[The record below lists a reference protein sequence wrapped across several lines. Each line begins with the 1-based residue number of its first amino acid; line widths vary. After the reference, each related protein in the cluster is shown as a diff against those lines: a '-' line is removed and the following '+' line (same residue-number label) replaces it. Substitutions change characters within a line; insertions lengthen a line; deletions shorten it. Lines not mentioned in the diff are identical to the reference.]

1 MTHTDPR
8 AAVDALAA
16 AREPYLIGVRHHSP
30 ALAAVV
36 PALLDASGADVV
48 CVELPTDF
56 QPWLEHLADPE
67 TVAPVALAGT
77 GQGGRLAF
85 YPFADFSP
93 ELAAIRWAAA
103 HGATVL
109 CCDLPLSDRGWTDEA
124 PAPAATV
131 HPGTAAE
138 APGTRTSSDA
148 AAHPAH
154 APAAAGAPGTPGTAG
169 TRTSSDATTH
179 PDAVPGKTGV
189 PVPGTAPVTR
199 TEAGAAPRRDKAQV
213 SGGTGTP
220 GVGADPSAGAGTSR
234 NAAAHP
240 VTESDTAGVPGTDP
254 VPVPGART
262 VSGAVSH
269 PDSATAPGA
278 IGVPGTEPARGT
290 RTAAGAAS
298 EPGEAGAGSTGSGPA
313 PESASGSGPSSG
325 SEPEVRRGSFADAL
339 TAAGTGRDGDDLWD
353 RAVEVLAPGCSP
365 DAVRRAALGVGWA
378 LRADTTAVPA
388 TDLAREAHMRSVIEG
403 AVAAGHRV
411 AAVIGAFH
419 APALPG
425 TAPGSNP
432 ADPEPACG
440 AVTALAANPGSG
452 PGADAGV
459 GAASGTHPDH
469 PLGHRT
475 VPGPRHDR
483 ASASGEHSQAEAA
496 RTADPGSGDPL
507 AEDAARTAG
516 EPSHAGAAR
525 TADPGS
531 GEPPAAGAART
542 ADEPSHAGAARGGAD
557 VSAGQ
562 AVTSF
567 VPYSF
572 DLLDSRSG
580 YPAGIRDPLWQQ
592 AVLEAGG
599 DPARV
604 REAASV
610 ALVRLCRELRRAG
623 HTAGTGEAAETL
635 RLACDLAVLRGLP
648 APGRGELLE
657 AVTTVLGQGEP
668 LGRGRALARALE
680 AVFVGTARGRITPHA
695 PRSGLGPS
703 VEAELTDLR
712 LPGPDEPAARE
723 IRLDPLR
730 SALDGRREVL
740 LQRLLVCGASYGEPL
755 TVAATGDGT
764 ALGTKWRLSWTPS
777 VPARLDLAGVR
788 GVTAA
793 QAAAGT
799 LNDTARR
806 AAADGGPTPA
816 QILAG
821 LAAAARCDLPALV
834 DVRLHEAAT
843 VLPQTATL
851 PELLDAVDLLEALH
865 RGHLPGT
872 SDASRA
878 ASAALTGDLLEAA
891 VRSLPGL
898 AGSDDPAD
906 AAALVAL
913 ADRAAAH
920 HLGLRTDDA
929 LASLAAS
936 ASPLMQGAALA
947 VRVLLDLDAA
957 AGLGGRAAGWI
968 DGAGTADSRRA
979 LTRRLA
985 GLLTAAGPLLQS
997 SPAALTPLLDRVEHL
1012 ADQDFLDRL
1021 PALRGGFDALSPAAR
1036 DRLLDTVTERLG
1048 DRLDLTL
1055 DASPALLALWAA
1067 ADAAGLA
1074 ALKALP
1080 LPETAPPGAPA
1091 PSGARGAPATRAAQA
1106 SETPDALRPDTSEP
1120 DGRRLV
1126 PADRW
1131 RLLLGRERDRLPAGA
1146 RRYAHALDELYGAG
1160 RGEGA
1165 GDLGGGQ
1172 GPGQGGG
1179 QDASFPTA
1187 REWSQELE
1195 ALFGADVR
1203 EEVLAGA
1210 AEAGRTDV
1218 LAQLDPAAVRPSVEL
1233 LSSVLSLAGGLP
1245 EARLAAL
1252 RPLVRRLVDELA
1264 KELATRLRP
1273 ALSGLATP
1281 RPTRRPGGRL
1291 DLDRTLRANLAHTRR
1306 RADGTVVVVPE
1317 RPVFSTRASRE
1328 ADWRLILVVD
1338 VSGSMEASVIWS
1350 ALTAAVLG
1358 GVPTLST
1365 HFLAFSTQVVDLTD
1379 RVDDP
1384 LSLLL
1389 EVRVGGGTHIAAG
1402 LAHARSL
1409 ITVPSRTLVV
1419 VVSDFEEGA
1428 PIGGLLGEVRALAA
1442 SGAHLLG
1449 CAALDDAGTPR
1460 YSVPVAR
1467 QLVAAGMPVAALSP
1481 LALAR
1486 WVGDRLRGE
1495 SR

>member
-48 CVELPTDF
+48 CVELPAEF
-56 QPWLEHLADPE
+56 QSWLEHLADPE

-77 GQGGRLAF
+77 GEDGRLAF

-93 ELAAIRWAAA
+93 ELAAIRWARAA
-103 HGATVL
+103 GAAVI
-109 CCDLPLSDRGWTDEA
+109 CCDLPLSDRGWTAPAEVPGQGPG
-124 PAPAATV
+124 PAPA
-131 HPGTAAE
+131 
-138 APGTRTSSDA
+138 
-148 AAHPAH
+148 
-154 APAAAGAPGTPGTAG
+154 
-169 TRTSSDATTH
+169 
-179 PDAVPGKTGV
+179 
-189 PVPGTAPVTR
+189 
-199 TEAGAAPRRDKAQV
+199 
-213 SGGTGTP
+213 GGT
-220 GVGADPSAGAGTSR
+220 
-234 NAAAHP
+234 
-240 VTESDTAGVPGTDP
+240 
-254 VPVPGART
+254 
-262 VSGAVSH
+262 
-269 PDSATAPGA
+269 
-278 IGVPGTEPARGT
+278 
-290 RTAAGAAS
+290 
-298 EPGEAGAGSTGSGPA
+298 
-313 PESASGSGPSSG
+313 
-325 SEPEVRRGSFADAL
+325 FADAL
-339 TAAGTGRDGDDLWD
+339 TAAGTGREGDDLWD

-365 DAVRRAALGVGWA
+365 EAVRRAALGVGWA
-378 LRADTTAVPA
+378 LRSDTNAVPA
-388 TDLAREAHMRSVIEG
+388 TDLAREARMRSVIAG
-403 AVAAGHRV
+403 AVGAGHRV

-419 APALPG
+419 APALPDTSADASPASGHDAVPGNGRLSGSG
-425 TAPGSNP
+425 TTSGVGTGSGTGPAPGAGTNSNSGSGQGP
-432 ADPEPACG
+432 AVGVGTGSASGTGSPSGTGTGVGSGHGSASGTGAGHGPASGSGSDANSGSGQGPASGVGHG
-440 AVTALAANPGSG
+440 ARSGTDTGSGHGPGSG
-452 PGADAGV
+452 SGGEGGGA
-459 GAASGTHPDH
+459 GAAPGPKAV
-469 PLGHRT
+469 
-475 VPGPRHDR
+475 VPGPRDR
-483 ASASGEHSQAEAA
+483 RAA
-496 RTADPGSGDPL
+496 A
-507 AEDAARTAG
+507 DAA
-516 EPSHAGAAR
+516 P
-525 TADPGS
+525 
-531 GEPPAAGAART
+531 
-542 ADEPSHAGAARGGAD
+542 
-557 VSAGQ
+557 

-580 YPAGIRDPLWQQ
+580 YPAGIRDPRWQQ

-599 DPARV
+599 DPDRV

-610 ALVRLCRELRRAG
+610 AVTGLCRELRRAG

-635 RLACDLAVLRGLP
+635 RLACDLATLRALP

-680 AVFVGTARGRITPHA
+680 AVLVGTSRGRITPHA

-703 VEAELTDLR
+703 VEAELAALR
-712 LPGPDEPAARE
+712 LPSPEDPAPRE

-799 LNDTARR
+799 LRDTARR

-821 LAAAARCDLPALV
+821 LAAAARCDLPELV

-843 VLPQTATL
+843 ALPQTATL
-851 PELLDAVDLLEALH
+851 PELLDALDLLEALH

-878 ASAALTGDLLEAA
+878 AAAALAGDLLEAA
-891 VRSLPGL
+891 VRCLPGL
-898 AGSDDPAD
+898 AGSEDPAD
-906 AAALVAL
+906 AVALVAL

-929 LASLAAS
+929 LAALAAD
-936 ASPLMQGAALA
+936 AAPMMQGAALA
-947 VRVLLDLDAA
+947 VRVLLDLDPAEA
-957 AGLGGRAAGWI
+957 LGDRAAGWI

-979 LTRRLA
+979 LTRRLG

-1048 DRLDLTL
+1048 DRIDLAL

-1080 LPETAPPGAPA
+1080 LPGTETQASTPAPA
-1091 PSGARGAPATRAAQA
+1091 LTPMPVPVPAEAAGAAAAPR
-1106 SETPDALRPDTSEP
+1106 TPAPRT
-1120 DGRRLV
+1120 DGPRLA

-1165 GDLGGGQ
+1165 SDLDLGQGRGQSGGQ
-1172 GPGQGGG
+1172 E
-1179 QDASFPTA
+1179 ASFPTA
-1187 REWSQELE
+1187 REWSEELE

-1218 LAQLDPAAVRPSVEL
+1218 LTQLDPAAVRPSVEL

-1245 EARLAAL
+1245 EAQLVRL

-1281 RPTRRPGGRL
+1281 RPTRRPGGKL
-1291 DLDRTLRANLAHTRR
+1291 DLARTLRANLAHTRR
-1306 RADGTVVVVPE
+1306 RDDGSVVVVPE

-1365 HFLAFSTQVVDLTD
+1365 HFLAFSTHVVDLTD
-1379 RVDDP
+1379 RVEDP

-1402 LAHARSL
+1402 LAHARTL

-1449 CAALDDAGTPR
+1449 CAALDDEGTPR

>member
-1 MTHTDPR
+1 TGD
-8 AAVDALAA
+8 
-16 AREPYLIGVRHHSP
+16 E
-30 ALAAVV
+30 
-36 PALLDASGADVV
+36 
-48 CVELPTDF
+48 
-56 QPWLEHLADPE
+56 
-67 TVAPVALAGT
+67 AGT
-77 GQGGRLAF
+77 GLGPKSVVPGPRVGG
-85 YPFADFSP
+85 
-93 ELAAIRWAAA
+93 
-103 HGATVL
+103 G
-109 CCDLPLSDRGWTDEA
+109 
-124 PAPAATV
+124 
-131 HPGTAAE
+131 
-138 APGTRTSSDA
+138 
-148 AAHPAH
+148 
-154 APAAAGAPGTPGTAG
+154 AAAGA
-169 TRTSSDATTH
+169 S
-179 PDAVPGKTGV
+179 
-189 PVPGTAPVTR
+189 
-199 TEAGAAPRRDKAQV
+199 AAD
-213 SGGTGTP
+213 
-220 GVGADPSAGAGTSR
+220 
-234 NAAAHP
+234 
-240 VTESDTAGVPGTDP
+240 
-254 VPVPGART
+254 T
-262 VSGAVSH
+262 VS
-269 PDSATAPGA
+269 
-278 IGVPGTEPARGT
+278 
-290 RTAAGAAS
+290 
-298 EPGEAGAGSTGSGPA
+298 
-313 PESASGSGPSSG
+313 
-325 SEPEVRRGSFADAL
+325 
-339 TAAGTGRDGDDLWD
+339 
-353 RAVEVLAPGCSP
+353 
-365 DAVRRAALGVGWA
+365 
-378 LRADTTAVPA
+378 
-388 TDLAREAHMRSVIEG
+388 
-403 AVAAGHRV
+403 
-411 AAVIGAFH
+411 
-419 APALPG
+419 
-425 TAPGSNP
+425 
-432 ADPEPACG
+432 
-440 AVTALAANPGSG
+440 
-452 PGADAGV
+452 
-459 GAASGTHPDH
+459 
-469 PLGHRT
+469 
-475 VPGPRHDR
+475 
-483 ASASGEHSQAEAA
+483 
-496 RTADPGSGDPL
+496 
-507 AEDAARTAG
+507 
-516 EPSHAGAAR
+516 
-525 TADPGS
+525 
-531 GEPPAAGAART
+531 
-542 ADEPSHAGAARGGAD
+542 
-557 VSAGQ
+557 

-580 YPAGIRDPLWQQ
+580 YPAGIRDPRWQQ

-599 DPARV
+599 DPDRV

-610 ALVRLCRELRRAG
+610 AVTGLCRELRRAG

-635 RLACDLAVLRGLP
+635 RLACDLAALRALP

-680 AVFVGTARGRITPHA
+680 AVLVGTARGRITPHA

-703 VEAELTDLR
+703 VEAELAELR
-712 LPGPDEPAARE
+712 LPSPEDPAPRE

-788 GVTAA
+788 GVTVA

-799 LNDTARR
+799 LRDTARR
-806 AAADGGPTPA
+806 AAAEGGPTPA

-821 LAAAARCDLPALV
+821 LSAAARCDLPDLV

-843 VLPQTATL
+843 ALPQTATL
-851 PELLDAVDLLEALH
+851 PELLDALDLLEALH

-878 ASAALTGDLLEAA
+878 AAADLAGDLLEAA
-891 VRSLPGL
+891 VRALPGL
-898 AGSDDPAD
+898 AGSEDPAD

-929 LASLAAS
+929 LADLAAT

-947 VRVLLDLDAA
+947 VRVLLDLDPAA
-957 AGLGGRAAGWI
+957 ELGGRAAGWI
-968 DGAGTADSRRA
+968 DSAGTADSRRA
-979 LTRRLA
+979 LTRRLG

-1012 ADQDFLDRL
+1012 LDQDFLDRL

-1036 DRLLDTVTERLG
+1036 DRLLHTVTERLG
-1048 DRLDLTL
+1048 DRIDLAL

-1080 LPETAPPGAPA
+1080 LHGTQTQTRESTPVPDPTAASAPDASEAPPEGAP
-1091 PSGARGAPATRAAQA
+1091 GASRADSPRIA
-1106 SETPDALRPDTSEP
+1106 
-1120 DGRRLV
+1120 

-1131 RLLLGRERDRLPAGA
+1131 RLLLGRERHRLPAGA

-1165 GDLGGGQ
+1165 SDLDL
-1172 GPGQGGG
+1172 GQGGG
-1179 QDASFPTA
+1179 QGGGQEASFPTA

-1218 LAQLDPAAVRPSVEL
+1218 LTQLDPASVRPSVEL

-1245 EARLAAL
+1245 EAQLARL

-1281 RPTRRPGGRL
+1281 RPTRRPGGKL
-1291 DLDRTLRANLAHTRR
+1291 DLARTLRANLAHTRR

-1379 RVDDP
+1379 RVEDP

-1449 CAALDDAGTPR
+1449 CAALDDEGTPR

>member
-48 CVELPTDF
+48 CVELPADF

-77 GQGGRLAF
+77 GEDGRLAF

-93 ELAAIRWAAA
+93 ELAAVRWARRS
-103 HGATVL
+103 GATVL
-109 CCDLPLSDRGWTDEA
+109 CCDLPLSDPGWTPGPAVPHPSPPTDRPADLPGA
-124 PAPAATV
+124 PPRAADTTPDSATGTAAAPAAGTD
-131 HPGTAAE
+131 TAAE
-138 APGTRTSSDA
+138 AG
-148 AAHPAH
+148 
-154 APAAAGAPGTPGTAG
+154 G
-169 TRTSSDATTH
+169 
-179 PDAVPGKTGV
+179 
-189 PVPGTAPVTR
+189 
-199 TEAGAAPRRDKAQV
+199 APRRA
-213 SGGTGTP
+213 
-220 GVGADPSAGAGTSR
+220 
-234 NAAAHP
+234 
-240 VTESDTAGVPGTDP
+240 
-254 VPVPGART
+254 
-262 VSGAVSH
+262 
-269 PDSATAPGA
+269 
-278 IGVPGTEPARGT
+278 
-290 RTAAGAAS
+290 
-298 EPGEAGAGSTGSGPA
+298 
-313 PESASGSGPSSG
+313 
-325 SEPEVRRGSFADAL
+325 GSFADGL

-365 DAVRRAALGVGWA
+365 EAVRRAALGVGWA
-378 LRADTTAVPA
+378 LREDGPVPGR
-388 TDLAREAHMRSVIEG
+388 DLAREAHMRAVI
-403 AVAAGHRV
+403 ADAAAGGRRV
-411 AAVIGAFH
+411 AAVIGSFH
-419 APALPG
+419 APALLTPSG
-425 TAPGSNP
+425 TAKG
-432 ADPEPACG
+432 G
-440 AVTALAANPGSG
+440 AAAGSG
-452 PGADAGV
+452 PAVAVD
-459 GAASGTHPDH
+459 S
-469 PLGHRT
+469 
-475 VPGPRHDR
+475 
-483 ASASGEHSQAEAA
+483 
-496 RTADPGSGDPL
+496 
-507 AEDAARTAG
+507 
-516 EPSHAGAAR
+516 
-525 TADPGS
+525 
-531 GEPPAAGAART
+531 
-542 ADEPSHAGAARGGAD
+542 
-557 VSAGQ
+557 

-599 DPARV
+599 DPARL

-610 ALVRLCRELRRAG
+610 ALTGLCRELRRKG

-680 AVFVGTARGRITPHA
+680 VVLVGTSRGRITPHA

-703 VEAELTDLR
+703 VEAELAELR
-712 LPGPDEPAARE
+712 LPCPEDPAPRE
-723 IRLDPLR
+723 VRLDPLR

-740 LQRLLVCGASYGEPL
+740 LQRLLVCGISYGEPL

-764 ALGTKWRLSWTPS
+764 ALGTKWRLSWTPA
-777 VPARLDLAGVR
+777 VPARLDLTGVR
-788 GVTAA
+788 GVNAA

-799 LNDTARR
+799 LAETARR

-816 QILAG
+816 RILAG
-821 LAAAARCDLPALV
+821 LAAAARCDLPELV

-843 VLPQTATL
+843 DLPRTATL
-851 PELLDAVDLLEALH
+851 PELLDALDLLEALH

-872 SDASRA
+872 TAASRA
-878 ASAALTGDLLEAA
+878 ACAALTGDLLEAA

-898 AGSDDPAD
+898 AGSEEPAD

-929 LASLAAS
+929 LAALAAS
-936 ASPLMQGAALA
+936 ASPMMQGAALA
-947 VRVLLDLDAA
+947 VRVLLDLDPAEA
-957 AGLGGRAAGWI
+957 LGDRAAGWI
-968 DGAGTADSRRA
+968 DSAGTPDSRRT
-979 LTRRLA
+979 LSRRLA

-997 SPAALTPLLDRVEHL
+997 SPAALTPLLDRVDHL

-1021 PALRGGFDALSPAAR
+1021 PALRGGFDALAPAAR

-1048 DRLDLTL
+1048 DRVDLAL
-1055 DASPALLALWAA
+1055 DAPPALLALWAA

-1080 LPETAPPGAPA
+1080 LPQREPAADAAPDAHDAPDAPPTQAPE
-1091 PSGARGAPATRAAQA
+1091 RE
-1106 SETPDALRPDTSEP
+1106 SEA
-1120 DGRRLV
+1120 RRLA

-1146 RRYAHALDELYGAG
+1146 RRYAHALDELYGSG
-1160 RGEGA
+1160 HGEGA
-1165 GDLGGGQ
+1165 GDLGTGQ
-1172 GPGQGGG
+1172 GPGRAGG
-1179 QDASFPTA
+1179 QEASFPTA

-1245 EARLAAL
+1245 EAQLARL
-1252 RPLVRRLVDELA
+1252 RPLVKRLVDELS

-1273 ALSGLATP
+1273 SLSGLSTP
-1281 RPTRRPGGRL
+1281 RPTRRPGGAL
-1291 DLDRTLRANLAHTRR
+1291 DLARTLRANLAHTRR

-1328 ADWRLILVVD
+1328 ADWRLVLVVD

-1419 VVSDFEEGA
+1419 VVSDFEEGG

-1442 SGAHLLG
+1442 SGAHLMG
-1449 CAALDDAGTPR
+1449 CAALDDTGNPR

>member
-48 CVELPTDF
+48 CVELPAEF
-56 QPWLEHLADPE
+56 QSWLEHLADPE

-77 GQGGRLAF
+77 GEDGRLAF

-93 ELAAIRWAAA
+93 ELAAIRWARAA
-103 HGATVL
+103 GADVI
-109 CCDLPLSDRGWTDEA
+109 CCDLPLADRGWTQPTTPA
-124 PAPAATV
+124 PAP
-131 HPGTAAE
+131 TAAPALTA
-138 APGTRTSSDA
+138 APAPTAASDSVPAPDRTPVPDSA
-148 AAHPAH
+148 A
-154 APAAAGAPGTPGTAG
+154 APAAGLDSASGRASGQGSAQAPVAATA
-169 TRTSSDATTH
+169 
-179 PDAVPGKTGV
+179 PDPTQARDSVSG
-189 PVPGTAPVTR
+189 PVPGPFPAL
-199 TEAGAAPRRDKAQV
+199 A
-213 SGGTGTP
+213 TG
-220 GVGADPSAGAGTSR
+220 
-234 NAAAHP
+234 
-240 VTESDTAGVPGTDP
+240 
-254 VPVPGART
+254 
-262 VSGAVSH
+262 
-269 PDSATAPGA
+269 PDSASDTGSSPATDQVRARDALSDQGSGQVSAPDRGTAP
-278 IGVPGTEPARGT
+278 
-290 RTAAGAAS
+290 AG
-298 EPGEAGAGSTGSGPA
+298 
-313 PESASGSGPSSG
+313 
-325 SEPEVRRGSFADAL
+325 GSFADAL
-339 TAAGTGRDGDDLWD
+339 AAAGTGRDGDDLWD

-365 DAVRRAALGVGWA
+365 EAVRRAALGVGWA
-378 LRADTTAVPA
+378 LRADTGAVPA
-388 TDLAREAHMRSVIEG
+388 TDLAREAHMRSVIAG

-419 APALPG
+419 APVLPG
-425 TAPGSNP
+425 TAVAGSAEHGSRSGAAPGVGSGDAVDSDLGCGSGRASGVDSGHGPGS
-432 ADPEPACG
+432 AHG
-440 AVTALAANPGSG
+440 TATGTVSASGTGTGSDAGSGSGHGSDFGSAHGSGTGTGTGTGQASDVGSGRASGSG
-452 PGADAGV
+452 PGTAS
-459 GAASGTHPDH
+459 ASGTGTGTGSDAGSGS
-469 PLGHRT
+469 GHGSAHGSDADKAT
-475 VPGPRHDR
+475 APGPNPVVPGPRHGR
-483 ASASGEHSQAEAA
+483 TAASGA
-496 RTADPGSGDPL
+496 P
-507 AEDAARTAG
+507 AEDAA
-516 EPSHAGAAR
+516 
-525 TADPGS
+525 
-531 GEPPAAGAART
+531 PP
-542 ADEPSHAGAARGGAD
+542 
-557 VSAGQ
+557 
-562 AVTSF
+562 VTSF

-580 YPAGIRDPLWQQ
+580 YPAGIRDPRWQQ

-599 DPARV
+599 DPDRV

-610 ALVRLCRELRRAG
+610 AVTGLCRELRRAG

-635 RLACDLAVLRGLP
+635 RLACDLATLRALP

-680 AVFVGTARGRITPHA
+680 AVLVGTARGRITPHA

-703 VEAELTDLR
+703 VEAELAALR
-712 LPGPDEPAARE
+712 LPSPEDPAPRE

-730 SALDGRREVL
+730 SALDGRREVM

-799 LNDTARR
+799 LRDTARR

-821 LAAAARCDLPALV
+821 LAAAARCDLPELV

-843 VLPQTATL
+843 ALPQTATL
-851 PELLDAVDLLEALH
+851 PELLDALDLLEALH

-872 SDASRA
+872 SATARA
-878 ASAALTGDLLEAA
+878 AAADLAGDLLEAA
-891 VRSLPGL
+891 VRCLPGL
-898 AGSDDPAD
+898 AGSEDPAD

-929 LASLAAS
+929 LADLAAT
-936 ASPLMQGAALA
+936 ASPMMQGAALA
-947 VRVLLDLDAA
+947 VRVLLDLDPAA
-957 AGLGGRAAGWI
+957 ELGGRAAGWI
-968 DGAGTADSRRA
+968 DSAGTADSRRA
-979 LTRRLA
+979 LTRRLG

-1012 ADQDFLDRL
+1012 AAQEFLDRL

-1036 DRLLDTVTERLG
+1036 DRLLDIVTERLG
-1048 DRLDLTL
+1048 DRIDLAL

-1067 ADAAGLA
+1067 ADAAGLD

-1080 LPETAPPGAPA
+1080 LPGTQAPTSVPAAEALHAP
-1091 PSGARGAPATRAAQA
+1091 RAQ
-1106 SETPDALRPDTSEP
+1106 SPRS
-1120 DGRRLV
+1120 DGPRLA

-1165 GDLGGGQ
+1165 SDLDLGQ
-1172 GPGQGGG
+1172 GRGQGGG
-1179 QDASFPTA
+1179 QEASFPTA

-1218 LAQLDPAAVRPSVEL
+1218 LTQLDPAAVRPSVEL

-1245 EARLAAL
+1245 EAQLARL

-1281 RPTRRPGGRL
+1281 RPTRRPGGKL
-1291 DLDRTLRANLAHTRR
+1291 DLARTLRANLAHTRR
-1306 RADGTVVVVPE
+1306 RADGSVVVVPE

-1379 RVDDP
+1379 RVEDP

-1449 CAALDDAGTPR
+1449 CAALDDEGTPR

>member
-1 MTHTDPR
+1 MTPEPR
-8 AAVDALAA
+8 SALNALAA
-16 AREPYLIGVRHHSP
+16 SRTPYLLGVRHHSP
-30 ALAAVV
+30 ALAAMV

-48 CVELPTDF
+48 CVELPADF
-56 QPWLEHLADPE
+56 QPWVAHLADPE
-67 TVAPVALAGT
+67 TVSPIALAGT
-77 GQGGRLAF
+77 SGDGRLAF

-103 HGATVL
+103 TGATVL
-109 CCDLPLSDRGWTDEA
+109 CCDLPLGAAARTPRD
-124 PAPAATV
+124 PAA
-131 HPGTAAE
+131 G
-138 APGTRTSSDA
+138 S
-148 AAHPAH
+148 
-154 APAAAGAPGTPGTAG
+154 
-169 TRTSSDATTH
+169 
-179 PDAVPGKTGV
+179 
-189 PVPGTAPVTR
+189 VPGT
-199 TEAGAAPRRDKAQV
+199 
-213 SGGTGTP
+213 
-220 GVGADPSAGAGTSR
+220 
-234 NAAAHP
+234 
-240 VTESDTAGVPGTDP
+240 VPGPTP
-254 VPVPGART
+254 
-262 VSGAVSH
+262 
-269 PDSATAPGA
+269 
-278 IGVPGTEPARGT
+278 
-290 RTAAGAAS
+290 
-298 EPGEAGAGSTGSGPA
+298 PA
-313 PESASGSGPSSG
+313 PSPASGSDSGPVPASG
-325 SEPEVRRGSFADAL
+325 SCSPSDPDPDPDSDPDSGFGRGPRFADGLA
-339 TAAGTGRDGDDLWD
+339 AAGTGRDGDDMWD
-353 RAVEVLAPGCSP
+353 RAVEVLAPGCAP
-365 DAVRRAALGVGWA
+365 EAVRRAALGVGWA
-378 LRADTTAVPA
+378 LREDTATVAP
-388 TDLAREAHMRSVIEG
+388 TDLAREAHMREVIEG
-403 AVAAGHRV
+403 ALARGHRV

-419 APALPG
+419 APALLPMAPDGTSSDADPAPPTTAGEATRG
-425 TAPGSNP
+425 TAPDDP
-432 ADPEPACG
+432 AP
-440 AVTALAANPGSG
+440 
-452 PGADAGV
+452 
-459 GAASGTHPDH
+459 
-469 PLGHRT
+469 
-475 VPGPRHDR
+475 
-483 ASASGEHSQAEAA
+483 
-496 RTADPGSGDPL
+496 
-507 AEDAARTAG
+507 
-516 EPSHAGAAR
+516 
-525 TADPGS
+525 
-531 GEPPAAGAART
+531 
-542 ADEPSHAGAARGGAD
+542 AARGGAD
-557 VSAGQ
+557 TPCAPRQADADGPSSGGPGGFGAVAERHTAGVVGSGPAAAGGTHDPGQATAASSPAPSADAE
-562 AVTSF
+562 AVTSL
-567 VPYSF
+567 VAYSF

-599 DPARV
+599 DPGLV
-604 REAASV
+604 REAASGAV
-610 ALVRLCRELRRAG
+610 VRLCRELRRAG

-680 AVFVGTARGRITPHA
+680 TVLVGTARGRVTPHA
-695 PRSGLGPS
+695 PRSGLGPA
-703 VEAELTDLR
+703 VEAELAELR
-712 LPGPDEPAARE
+712 LPGPDDPAPKD

-730 SALDGRREVL
+730 SALDARREVL
-740 LQRLLVCGASYGEPL
+740 LQRLLVCGASYGEPAP
-755 TVAATGDGT
+755 VAATGDGT

-799 LNDTARR
+799 LRDTARR

-821 LAAAARCDLPALV
+821 LGAAARCDLPALV

-843 VLPQTATL
+843 ALPQTATL
-851 PELLDAVDLLEALH
+851 PELLEALDLLEALH

-872 SDASRA
+872 TAGSRA
-878 ASAALTGDLLEAA
+878 TANALTADLLEAA

-898 AGSDDPAD
+898 AGSEDPAD

-920 HLGLRTDDA
+920 RLGLRTDEA
-929 LASLAAS
+929 LAALAAT

-947 VRVLLDLDAA
+947 VRVLLDLDPATL
-957 AGLGGRAAGWI
+957 LGSRAAGWI
-968 DGAGTADSRRA
+968 DGAATPDGRRA
-979 LTRRLA
+979 LTRRLG
-985 GLLTAAGPLLQS
+985 GLLTAAGPLLQA

-1012 ADQDFLDRL
+1012 DDDLFLDRL

-1048 DRLDLTL
+1048 DRIDLGL
-1055 DASPALLALWAA
+1055 DAPPALLALWAA

-1074 ALKALP
+1074 AVRALP
-1080 LPETAPPGAPA
+1080 QAPGPETAETTETAENPQ
-1091 PSGARGAPATRAAQA
+1091 AAQEPIPEREPA
-1106 SETPDALRPDTSEP
+1106 ARPP
-1120 DGRRLV
+1120 RRPARLT

-1131 RLLLGRERDRLPAGA
+1131 RLLLGRERDRLPADA

-1165 GDLGGGQ
+1165 GGAGGAGRGGGQ
-1172 GPGQGGG
+1172 E
-1179 QDASFPTA
+1179 ASFPTA
-1187 REWSQELE
+1187 REWSEELE
-1195 ALFGADVR
+1195 ALFGTDVR

-1218 LAQLDPAAVRPSVEL
+1218 LTQLDPATVRPSVEL
-1233 LSSVLSLAGGLP
+1233 LSSVLSLAGGMP
-1245 EARLAAL
+1245 EAQLARL

-1264 KELATRLRP
+1264 RELATRLRP

-1281 RPTRRPGGRL
+1281 RPTRRPGGTL
-1291 DLDRTLRANLAHTRR
+1291 DLARTLRANLAHTSRR
-1306 RADGTVVVVPE
+1306 QDGSVVVVPE
-1317 RPVFSTRASRE
+1317 RPVFSTRAGRE
-1328 ADWRLILVVD
+1328 ADWRLVLVVD
-1338 VSGSMEASVIWS
+1338 VSGSMEASVVWS

-1449 CAALDDAGTPR
+1449 CAALDDTGSPR

-1495 SR
+1495 AS

>member
-1 MTHTDPR
+1 MTKTDPR

-16 AREPYLIGVRHHSP
+16 SGEPYLLGVRHHSP
-30 ALAAVV
+30 ALAAMV

-77 GQGGRLAF
+77 GGDGRLAF

-93 ELAAIRWAAA
+93 ELAAIRWARGSGAA
-103 HGATVL
+103 VV
-109 CCDLPLSDRGWTDEA
+109 CCDLPLSDRGWTAPDA
-124 PAPAATV
+124 APGRDAALLPAPGATRPAGPAAGS
-131 HPGTAAE
+131 P
-138 APGTRTSSDA
+138 PD
-148 AAHPAH
+148 P
-154 APAAAGAPGTPGTAG
+154 AAGAG
-169 TRTSSDATTH
+169 RTFGD
-179 PDAVPGKTGV
+179 G
-189 PVPGTAPVTR
+189 
-199 TEAGAAPRRDKAQV
+199 
-213 SGGTGTP
+213 
-220 GVGADPSAGAGTSR
+220 
-234 NAAAHP
+234 
-240 VTESDTAGVPGTDP
+240 
-254 VPVPGART
+254 
-262 VSGAVSH
+262 
-269 PDSATAPGA
+269 
-278 IGVPGTEPARGT
+278 
-290 RTAAGAAS
+290 
-298 EPGEAGAGSTGSGPA
+298 
-313 PESASGSGPSSG
+313 
-325 SEPEVRRGSFADAL
+325 L

-365 DAVRRAALGVGWA
+365 EAVRRAALGVGWA
-378 LRADTTAVPA
+378 LRQDAPAVPE
-388 TDLAREAHMRSVIEG
+388 TDLAREAHMRDVIG
-403 AVAAGHRV
+403 SATAAGHRV

-419 APALPG
+419 APALLG
-425 TAPGSNP
+425 TGTVPRPRSGEAGAGAGAC
-432 ADPEPACG
+432 ADP
-440 AVTALAANPGSG
+440 
-452 PGADAGV
+452 
-459 GAASGTHPDH
+459 
-469 PLGHRT
+469 
-475 VPGPRHDR
+475 
-483 ASASGEHSQAEAA
+483 
-496 RTADPGSGDPL
+496 
-507 AEDAARTAG
+507 
-516 EPSHAGAAR
+516 
-525 TADPGS
+525 
-531 GEPPAAGAART
+531 
-542 ADEPSHAGAARGGAD
+542 
-557 VSAGQ
+557 

-592 AVLEAGG
+592 AVLRAAG
-599 DPARV
+599 DPGRL
-604 REAASV
+604 RDAASV
-610 ALVRLCRELRRAG
+610 AVTGLCRELRRAG

-635 RLACDLAVLRGLP
+635 RLACDLAALRGLP

-680 AVFVGTARGRITPHA
+680 AVLVGTARGRITPHA

-703 VEAELTDLR
+703 VEAELAQLR
-712 LPGPDEPAARE
+712 LPAPDDPAPRE
-723 IRLDPLR
+723 VRLDPLR

-755 TVAATGDGT
+755 TVATTGDGT

-799 LNDTARR
+799 LRDTARR

-821 LAAAARCDLPALV
+821 LAAAARCDLPELV
-834 DVRLHEAAT
+834 DVRLQEAAT
-843 VLPQTATL
+843 VLPQTAAL
-851 PELLDAVDLLEALH
+851 PELLEALDLLESLR

-872 SDASRA
+872 RAESRTA
-878 ASAALTGDLLEAA
+878 AAALGGDLLEAA

-913 ADRAAAH
+913 ADRASAH
-920 HLGLRTDDA
+920 HLGLRTDAA
-929 LASLAAS
+929 LAALAAS
-936 ASPLMQGAALA
+936 ASPLMQGAAMA
-947 VRVLLDLDAA
+947 VRVLLDLDPAA
-957 AGLGGRAAGWI
+957 RLGDRAAGWI
-968 DGAGTADSRRA
+968 DGAATADGRRA

-997 SPAALTPLLDRVEHL
+997 SPAALAPLLDRVEHL
-1012 ADQDFLDRL
+1012 TDRLFLDRL

-1036 DRLLDTVTERLG
+1036 DRLLDTVAERLG
-1048 DRLDLTL
+1048 DRIDLAL
-1055 DASPALLALWAA
+1055 DAPPALLALWAA

-1074 ALKALP
+1074 ALGELP
-1080 LPETAPPGAPA
+1080 LPAADAPPLPMPQTTTAAEAIEAVEAVDAPRAPA
-1091 PSGARGAPATRAAQA
+1091 PTG
-1106 SETPDALRPDTSEP
+1106 LR
-1120 DGRRLV
+1120 LA

-1165 GDLGGGQ
+1165 SGVDG
-1172 GPGQGGG
+1172 GQGGG
-1179 QDASFPTA
+1179 QEASFPTA

-1203 EEVLAGA
+1203 EEVLGEAAG
-1210 AEAGRTDV
+1210 AGRTDV
-1218 LAQLDPAAVRPSVEL
+1218 LAQLDPATVRPSVEL

-1245 EARLAAL
+1245 EAQLARL

-1291 DLDRTLRANLAHTRR
+1291 DLARTLRANLAHTRR
-1306 RADGTVVVVPE
+1306 RPDGSVVVVPE
-1317 RPVFSTRASRE
+1317 RPVFSTRANRE
-1328 ADWRLILVVD
+1328 SDWRLILVVD

-1379 RVDDP
+1379 RVEDP

-1442 SGAHLLG
+1442 SGAQLLG
-1449 CAALDDAGTPR
+1449 CAALDDTGTPR

-1467 QLVAAGMPVAALSP
+1467 QLVTAGMPVAALSP